1 MLRKPV
7 LRLYSPSAEY
17 AIGTLSAFKKGGVI
31 EFDNKNMT
39 LPEYHRL
46 VRISET
52 G

>member
-1 MLRKPV
+1 M
-7 LRLYSPSAEY
+7 STEN
-17 AIGTLSAFKKGGVI
+17 AIRTLSAFKKGGVI
-31 EFDNKNMT
+31 EFNNKNIT